1 MAELVFA
8 TVFDTH
14 VCRKKLAERQTFE
27 KTDDLNG
34 VGCYGKWR
42 RCHNDVVC
50 FKK

>member
-14 VCRKKLAERQTFE
+14 ICRKKLAGRQTFE

-34 VGCYGKWR
+34 
-42 RCHNDVVC
+42 
-50 FKK
+50 